1 MLGNG
6 QYLQNTR
13 WQDQRIKAKC
23 EKKIRQLCAW
33 ILCHKRYEVEV
44 VVWGLTMELDPDLLD
59 QTSTYIDK
67 NVSKFVISLPAEW

>member
-1 MLGNG
+1 MDSTCKIQGDR
-6 QYLQNTR
+6 TR
-13 WQDQRIKAKC
+13 ELKLNV
-23 EKKIRQLCAW
+23 KKKNWQLCAW

-44 VVWGLTMELDPDLLD
+44 VVWGLTMELDPDPLD